1 MSLTVTRQGN
11 VILSKKPPFKILS
24 IDGGGI
30 KGLYSSSILEK
41 LEEYYGKK
49 SFECFDMICGT
60 STGGLIALALSVGKS
75 AKEISTMYKEKG
87 EIIFPRRFGKILGQ
101 LFVRSKYSNKN
112 LRKCLCEFVGDKT
125 IGDSLNLLCIPSFNY
140 TDSTPCVFKYDH
152 KEGGLGRDNSKKMVD
167 IGLATSAAPTYFP
180 ISQIGNHQFID
191 GGVWA
196 NNPAIVGLVEA
207 LCHFVGKNKKYGSIQ
222 ILSISSL
229 EEPKGKP
236 IIKRKSHSVIHW
248 GLHSLTPFMKG
259 QIHFPHNA
267 LTQLAQYS
275 DIELEYKRIESPILS
290 KSQIPYV
297 GLDKVSNKSLNFLRN
312 QGETKADNCF
322 RDPDVEKFFKTDKTY
337 KTQAYGK

>member
-1 MSLTVTRQGN
+1 
-11 VILSKKPPFKILS
+11 
-24 IDGGGI
+24 
-30 KGLYSSSILEK
+30 LYSSAILEK
-41 LEEYYGKK
+41 LEEYYDKN

-60 STGGLIALALSVGKS
+60 STGGLIALALSAGKS
-75 AKEISTMYKEKG
+75 AKEISAMYENKG
-87 EIIFPRRFGKILGQ
+87 NIIFPRRFCKTLGQ
-101 LFVRSKYSNKN
+101 LFASSKYSNNN
-112 LRKCLCEFVGDKT
+112 LKKCLSEFIGGERT
-125 IGDSLNLLCIPSFNY
+125 IGDSLNLLCVPSFNY

-152 KEGGLGRDNSKKMVD
+152 TEGKLGRDNSKKIVD
-167 IGLATSAAPTYFP
+167 VGLATSAAPTYFP

-207 LCHFVGKNKKYGSIQ
+207 LCHFVGKNKKYDSIQ

-236 IIKRKSHSVIHW
+236 IIKRKSHSVIRW

-267 LTQLAQYS
+267 LTQLAQHS
-275 DIELEYKRIESPILS
+275 DIKLEYKRIESPVLS

-297 GLDKVSNKSLNFLRN
+297 GLDKVSKKSLIFLRN

-322 RDPDVEKFFKTDKTY
+322 RDPDVEKFFKTKKTY

>member
-1 MSLTVTRQGN
+1 MSLTVTSQGN
-11 VILSKKPPFKILS
+11 VILPKKSPFKILS

-30 KGLYSSSILEK
+30 KGLYSSTILEK
-41 LEEYYGKK
+41 LEDYYCKK

-60 STGGLIALALSVGKS
+60 STGGLIALALSAGKS

-87 EIIFPRRFGKILGQ
+87 EIIFPRRFCKILGQ
-101 LFVRSKYSNKN
+101 IAIHSKYSNGN
-112 LRKCLCEFVGDKT
+112 LRKCLYEFVGDKT

-152 KEGGLGRDNSKKMVD
+152 TEGRLGRDNSKKMVD
-167 IGLATSAAPTYFP
+167 VGLATSAAPTYFP

-196 NNPAIVGLVEA
+196 NNPAMVGLVEA
-207 LCHFVGKNKKYGSIQ
+207 LCHFVGKNKKYSSIQ

-229 EEPKGKP
+229 EEPEGRP
-236 IIKRKSHSVIHW
+236 IIKHRSHSVVRW

-267 LTQLAQYS
+267 LTQLAKHS
-275 DIELEYKRIESPILS
+275 DIKMEYKRIESPVLS

-297 GLDKVSNKSLNFLRN
+297 GLDKVSKKSLAFLRN
-312 QGETKADNCF
+312 QGETMADNCF
-322 RDPDVEKFFKTDKTY
+322 RDKDVKKFFETEKTY
-337 KTQAYGK
+337 KTQAHGK